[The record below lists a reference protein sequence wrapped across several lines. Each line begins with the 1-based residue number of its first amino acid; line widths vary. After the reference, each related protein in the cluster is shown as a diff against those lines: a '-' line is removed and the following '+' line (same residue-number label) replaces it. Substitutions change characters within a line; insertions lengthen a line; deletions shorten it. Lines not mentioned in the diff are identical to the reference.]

1 MKKFFL
7 IAVTLFVA
15 VEMAYAYN
23 NTYALV
29 VGIADYKNSNDL
41 TYTVS
46 DTKMFANFLASKKG
60 GKVPVGNIVLLVN
73 NGATKANIMAYAK
86 SLFSKAGKDDR
97 VIFYFSGHGG
107 SGFFAPYD
115 CGDSWDSYLYYD
127 EVKAMFRNAKCSTKL
142 LFADACCAGGMKEKN
157 EYVEMTEEKRQAL
170 SNSNIA
176 VMMSCKADECSIETP
191 SLRHGIFTYYLIEGL
206 SGNANS
212 DKSSYVTIKEL
223 FYHVYKKTKA
233 YSEKQTPQLFGKFNP
248 NLIVGKI

>member
-1 MKKFFL
+1 MKKIFL
-7 IAVTLFVA
+7 IAVTLFLVS
-15 VEMAYAYN
+15 EMAYAYN

-41 TYTVS
+41 TYTVG
-46 DTKMFANFLASKKG
+46 DAKMFANFLASKKG
-60 GKVPVGNIVLLVN
+60 GKVPVENIVLLVN

-127 EVKAMFRNAKCSTKL
+127 EVKSMFRSAKCSTKL

-176 VMMSCKADECSIETP
+176 VMMSCKADECSIET
-191 SLRHGIFTYYLIEGL
+191 SAFRHGIFTYYLIEGL
-206 SGNANS
+206 SGSANS

-223 FYHVYKKTKA
+223 FYYVYKKTKA